1 MNYQTNHKPT
11 LAKRL
16 KSALHVLF
24 NRYYEGASYSKDNR
38 SWNLITRTSA
48 NVENR
53 IAGQIMA
60 NRARSLLRDSP
71 YAHRALQTIVHNTV
85 GAGIVPQIR
94 SENEKTLKT
103 LSQLWQELAETPAI
117 DIEGRQNFYSIQ
129 AQALRTIGSDGESL
143 VRKVKSKN
151 SSRIPYQLQVLEP
164 DYLDTYKEYRTET
177 GYITSGIEFK
187 KVSDTRYDRFAY
199 WLFKEHPGGFLNL
212 QSYQSY
218 SGASIPIPADEVLH
232 IYRIDRPGA
241 VRGVSWFHQCL
252 LALQDLHDYQQA
264 VLRHQ
269 KLTACFAVFIKNLNG
284 DTVLPEEEELSD
296 IQPGMVYRLNPG
308 EDISL
313 VQPPEPATNYGEY
326 CNHHLKSIASAL
338 GITFECLSS
347 DLSNV
352 NFSSGRM
359 GWIEM
364 FRNIDSWQSQ
374 MLIPQLCDPVW
385 NLFLNTAQAYGIDTS
400 DVTVNWVPPKR
411 EMINPTDEVE
421 ALKTE
426 VRSGFVTYSEALRSL
441 GKDPEPHMVEAARD
455 FEKLKQLGLRLECDP
470 STEIQKPQPQL
481 KLLKEPPH
489 AKSDQQS

>member
-1 MNYQTNHKPT
+1 MNYVTKHKPSLT
-11 LAKRL
+11 KRL
-16 KSALHVLF
+16 RSATKALF
-24 NRYYEGASYSKDNR
+24 SRYYEGASFSKDNR

-94 SENEKTLKT
+94 CDDESITKD
-103 LSQLWQELAETPAI
+103 LSDLWHEWAGSTAI
-117 DIEGRQNFYSIQ
+117 DIEGRQDFYSLQ
-129 AQALRTIGSDGESL
+129 AQVLRTIVSDGESL
-143 VRKVKSKN
+143 VRVVNSKN

-177 GYITSGIEFK
+177 GYISSGIEFK
-187 KVSDTRYDRFAY
+187 KVSDTRFDRSAY

-212 QSYQSY
+212 QSYQSF
-218 SGASIPIPADEVLH
+218 SGVSIPVPASEILH
-232 IYRIDRPGA
+232 VYRVDRPGA
-241 VRGVSWFHQCL
+241 IRGVSWFHPCIMSL
-252 LALQDLHDYQQA
+252 SDLHDYQQA

-269 KLTACFAVFIKNLNG
+269 KLTACFAVFIRNLNG
-284 DTVLPEEEELSD
+284 DAVLSDEEELSD
-296 IQPGMVYRLNPG
+296 IQPGMVYRLGPG
-308 EDISL
+308 EDISI

-326 CNHHLKSIASAL
+326 CNHHLKSIASAM

-374 MLIPQLCDPVW
+374 MLIPLLCEPVW
-385 NLFLNTAQAYGIDTS
+385 KLFIKTAQIYGIDT
-400 DVTVNWVPPKR
+400 DGVGVNWVPPKR

-441 GKDPEPHMVEAARD
+441 GKDPEPHMQEAARD
-455 FEKLKQLGLRLECDP
+455 FERLKKLGLKLECDP
-470 STEIQKPQPQL
+470 ANEIQKQQPQSQL
-481 KLLKEPPH
+481 KLLKEPMN
-489 AKSDQQS
+489 AKT